1 MSSTDD
7 GDHIEEYGDEY
18 ITSRDAKVPRWLI
31 IIFAILPFWGIFT
44 FYMYWNGSSGWL
56 DRGYWHQ
63 LQIAANTT
71 FPIIN
76 QNDPAQKE

>member
-1 MSSTDD
+1 MTESDE
-7 GDHIEEYGDEY
+7 DHIEEYGDQY
-18 ITSRDAKVPRWLI
+18 ITSKDAKVPRWLLFVI
-31 IIFAILPFWGIFT
+31 AILPFWGIFT

-71 FPIIN
+71 FPIMN
-76 QNDPAQKE
+76 QNDPTQKE

>member
-1 MSSTDD
+1 MSETDD
-7 GDHIEEYGDEY
+7 EDHIEEYGDQY
-18 ITSRDAKVPRWLI
+18 ITSKDAKVPRWMLVF
-31 IIFAILPFWGIFT
+31 FAILPFWGILT
-44 FYMYWNGSSGWL
+44 FYLYWNGSSGWL

-76 QNDPAQKE
+76 QNDPSQKE